1 MLKKITN
8 IAAFISEPILGCG
21 GQVPLPKDYLKII
34 YRNIRKKGGV
44 CISDEVQ
51 TGFGRLGKYFWGY
64 EMHNVVPDL
73 VILGK
78 PMGNGHPIG
87 AVIISDK
94 ISKSFEKGVEF
105 FSSFGGN
112 PVSCSAGLAVLD
124 VIEEENLQN
133 NAKNVGDYYLNQ
145 LNILKKEFSCI
156 GDVRGTGLFL
166 GIEIVKNNSKKPNTV
181 LAQKLKNELRKK
193 FILVGSDGPY
203 NNVIKT
209 KPPICLQKKM

>member
-1 MLKKITN
+1 
-8 IAAFISEPILGCG
+8 
-21 GQVPLPKDYLKII
+21 
-34 YRNIRKKGGV
+34 
-44 CISDEVQ
+44 
-51 TGFGRLGKYFWGY
+51 
-64 EMHNVVPDL
+64 MHNVVPDL

-87 AVIISDK
+87 AVITTDE
-94 ISKSFEKGVEF
+94 ISKSFERGVEF

-112 PVSCSAGLAVLD
+112 PVSCAAGLAVLD

-133 NAKNVGDYYLNQ
+133 NAKNVGNYYLKQ

-156 GDVRGTGLFL
+156 GDVRGAGLFL
-166 GIEIVKNNSKKPNTV
+166 GIEIVEKNSKKPNTI

-193 FILVGSDGPY
+193 YILVGSDGPF

-209 KPPICLQKKM
+209 KPPICFTKENVDTVCLEIRKILDK